1 MSRIA
6 LIGKGTSEFVS
17 RLIDIWNNGD
27 CAVLIDWQTP
37 IHKAFDM
44 MKEAGV
50 LKCYIQTNIWSE
62 NADIIVNNIEI
73 IFFEACSDLT
83 ILLPDYIYSKFHV
96 NYSKTEAVIIYS
108 SGTTGKSKGIILSH
122 FAINTNADA
131 IIDYMCPSASDDCIY
146 TIRSLSHSS
155 TLTGELL
162 VALKSHVRL
171 VINTSAVPPR
181 YILKTI
187 KLQHVSILCLNP
199 TILSLLCDEAIRKAY
214 DISSLKK
221 VYVSGDVLS
230 DKVYKKAHN
239 TFSEI
244 SVYNV
249 YGLSEAAPRVA
260 AQTVEY
266 CKTNSVGKP
275 IDGIEIAIVNENGIP
290 VPDGNRGVIHVN
302 TPSLFSGYVTG
313 NIKHCSLY
321 CGWLNT
327 GDIGYK
333 DKYGELHVVGRIDDI
348 IICEAH
354 KVYPIDVEKL
364 IMDNPAITDCAVSK
378 CLYNGLEVIGC
389 LYVSDEDCAIEIVH
403 RLKNMLMQYEIPKK
417 FLMIES
423 IPHNDRG
430 KIDYKKVS
438 DILSRDSTE
447 RVMNYGKEQNQS
459 QIDRYT

>member
-1 MSRIA
+1 MSRVA
-6 LIGKGTSEFVS
+6 LIGENSIEYISK
-17 RLIDIWNNGD
+17 LIDIWNNGD
-27 CAVLIDWQTP
+27 CAVLINWQTP
-37 IHKAFDM
+37 FHKALDM

-50 LKCYIQTNIWSE
+50 LKCYVQTSIWSE
-62 NADIIVNNIEI
+62 NTDIIVSNIEI
-73 IFFEACSDLT
+73 IFFEACCDLT

-96 NYSKTEAVIIYS
+96 NYSKNEAVIIYS

-131 IIDYMCPSASDDCIY
+131 IIDYMCLSASDDCIY

-181 YILKTI
+181 YILRTI

-199 TILSLLCDEAIRKAY
+199 TILSLLCDEAKRKAY
-214 DISSLKK
+214 DIPSLEK

-230 DKVYKKAHN
+230 DMVYKKAHN
-239 TFSEI
+239 TFPKI
-244 SVYNV
+244 SIYNV

-260 AQTVEY
+260 AQTADC
-266 CKTNSVGKP
+266 CKTNSVGMP
-275 IDGIEIAIVNENGIP
+275 ISGIEIAIVNENGFP
-290 VPDGNRGVIHVN
+290 VPDSNRGVIHVN

-313 NIKHCSLY
+313 NIKHHSLY
-321 CGWLNT
+321 RGWLNT

-333 DKYGELHVVGRIDDI
+333 DKYGELHVVGRIDDV

-354 KVYPIDVEKL
+354 KVYPSDVEKL
-364 IMDNPAITDCAVSK
+364 IMDDPAIIDCAVSK
-378 CLYNGLEVIGC
+378 CLYNGSEVIGC
-389 LYVSDEDCAIEIVH
+389 LYVSDEECAINIVH

-438 DILSRDSTE
+438 DILSENCTK
-447 RVMNYGKEQNQS
+447 G
-459 QIDRYT
+459 